1 MAGHTILLNLIGGV
15 ALLIWGTHM
24 VQAAILKGFGD
35 RLRGVISRAAGG
47 PLRAAAT
54 GAAAATALQSATAT
68 AVLVTSFVARGLVAL
83 PAALALM
90 LGADLGTTLVVQ
102 ALSVELAA
110 AVPLLLFAG
119 VVLARMAGRPRTAQ
133 VGRMLIGFGLICWR
147 SLIAAASAPMR
158 GSEVTALVLERL
170 AHDPL
175 LALVVA
181 ALLTWVM
188 HSSVAFVLFVIS
200 LSGAGLVG
208 LPLALTLVLG
218 ANVGGG
224 LIALGLAPNA
234 PVAARRVLY
243 GNLAFRAP
251 GRSSAFLAL
260 GPITGP

>member
-1 MAGHTILLNLIGGV
+1 M
-15 ALLIWGTHM
+15 
-24 VQAAILKGFGD
+24 
-35 RLRGVISRAAGG
+35 
-47 PLRAAAT
+47 
-54 GAAAATALQSATAT
+54 
-68 AVLVTSFVARGLVAL
+68 AL

-102 ALSVELAA
+102 ALSVEPRRRRCRSSCSPASSSPA
-110 AVPLLLFAG
+110 WPG
-119 VVLARMAGRPRTAQ
+119 GRATAQ
-133 VGRMLIGFGLICWR
+133 VGRMLIGFGLILLAL

-175 LALVVA
+175 LALIVA

-200 LSGAGLVG
+200 LTGAGLVG

-224 LIALGLAPNA
+224 LVALGLAPERAGAGAAGALRQPRLPRRSGRWWPSWRSGRSPARMARLGGDPGGWRRTSTRSSTSRSSLVFLPLTGRA
-234 PVAARRVLY
+234 PRGCSSGSSPSPRPGARRR
-243 GNLAFRAP
+243 GSTTSTR
-251 GRSSAFLAL
+251 RSS
-260 GPITGP
+260 TGRRWR